1 MSIKKIILLAVLATL
16 LVQCKKEDRNTIA
29 KGQLGMLTDT
39 TRVNEL
45 ADLFEAD
52 SLVSNLGEG
61 DFANA
66 EYDEYLVYEKGGA
79 HLLTLIPKEQHDS
92 TSTIESIQI
101 YDKRYK
107 TLKGLSLNST
117 FKDIIDN
124 YTVNKIESTFSS
136 AVLFID
142 ELNVTVAIDKKDIGI
157 QEFGLQKVQLEQIPD
172 MAKIKYLTLWFD

>member
-1 MSIKKIILLAVLATL
+1 MKKMILIAVMATMI
-16 LVQCKKEDRNTIA
+16 VQCKKEDGNTIA
-29 KGQLGMLTDT
+29 KGQLGMLTSAT
-39 TRVNEL
+39 QVNEL
-45 ADLFEAD
+45 SDLFKTD
-52 SLVSNLGEG
+52 SLVANLGEG

-66 EYDEYLVYEKGGA
+66 EYDEYLVYEKGGD

-107 TLKGLSLNST
+107 TLKGLNLNST

-124 YTVNKIESTFSS
+124 YTVNKVESTFSS

-142 ELNVTVAIDKKDIGI
+142 ELNATVAIDKKDIGI
-157 QEFGLQKVQLEQIPD
+157 QEFGLEKVQLEQIPD
-172 MAKIKYLTLWFD
+172 MAKIKYFTLWFD